1 MDTSRTLHV
10 QLLGSFRVTRGNDQ
24 VVDLDQPRLQF
35 LLAYL
40 LLHRDAAISRQQL
53 AFAFWPDTSD
63 EQARSNLRTLLHR
76 LLEALPEG
84 KDVLALDRH
93 TVCWRSDARIVLDV
107 AEFEDAAACADRAEK
122 VGDVAEARRWLE
134 RACTIYA
141 GELLPGCYDDWISP
155 IRERLSQTATY
166 ALERLVALLEAAQDF
181 AAAIPHAQRLLRHD
195 PLHEAGYRHLMRL
208 QAATGNRTGVVRAFN
223 ACEAV
228 LRKELGVAP
237 DRETQVTYR
246 AAMQQASSVAA
257 TMPIVPVQRSAGRGN
272 LPVRLDSL
280 IGRERE
286 AERVARLLTAHRL
299 VTLIGPGGVGKTRL
313 ALRVA
318 SDLQPT
324 LPEGA
329 WWVDLASLTDDAL
342 VMPAIA
348 SALKVHAGAGRS
360 TAQALAD
367 WLADRTLLLVLDN
380 CEHLASRVGALAQTL
395 LDAAPR
401 LRILATGQHALGL
414 AGEVAWRVF
423 GLTVPPENLIPPG
436 ERTEAVAAALERC
449 ACIRLFV
456 ERAQASLPSFALT
469 TGNANTVAEI
479 CRRLNGLPLAV
490 ELAAARIRT
499 LTAAQILARLD
510 DALTLLARQDAS
522 PGERT
527 LPRQQGL
534 AHQQGL
540 AATIAWS
547 HELLSQPKRILFR
560 RLAIFAGS
568 FDLDAVEGVCA
579 GHGIPAEQILGLLAD
594 LEGRSLVEAE
604 PSPGQRRFR
613 LHEAIRQFAAAR
625 LAEAGEAER
634 LRSRHLDYYAGLV
647 AAAQA
652 PLAGEGQTAWL
663 DRLAAEHDNLRA
675 ALATSL
681 SAATRGANKA
691 GLRIVGGLWRFWV
704 TRGFFREGRHWAK
717 TLLAAAPDGSQDATP
732 GRLSALRTAATL
744 ARYQTDYADARTLFE
759 QALAVS
765 RRLGDRAAQA
775 VITRELGNVA
785 HGAGDYPT
793 ALRCYEGS
801 LALCREIGDR
811 QGESAV
817 QGNLGLV
824 AWQHGDPAAGRR
836 HLEACLAIRRE
847 LGDEVGIAY
856 ALHLLADIAWSE
868 GHQDEACSLNAE
880 SLRMRRR
887 LGDRWGIAYSL
898 DSLGVIAAQ
907 QGDGVGARAHFA
919 ESLSLFHELG
929 SQHGLCDVLDHL
941 AGLLADEGSLD
952 PAVQLMAAAAAQRET
967 VGAALPPNVCA
978 EHERQLACL
987 RDGLGAERFRA
998 AWTLGRALTM
1008 ERAVRRALELTA
1020 L

>member
-1 MDTSRTLHV
+1 MQTPMDTSRTLNV

-40 LLHRDAAISRQQL
+40 LLHRDTAISRQQL

-63 EQARSNLRTLLHR
+63 TQARSNLRTLLHR

-122 VGDVAEARRWLE
+122 AGDVADARRWLE
-134 RACTIYA
+134 RACAIYT
-141 GELLPGCYDDWISP
+141 GELLPGCYDDWIPP
-155 IRERLSQTATY
+155 IRERLSQTATHG
-166 ALERLVALLEAAQDF
+166 LERLMAFLEAAQDF

-237 DRETQVTYR
+237 DRETQVAYR
-246 AAMQQASSVAA
+246 AALQQAISAAA
-257 TMPIVPVQRSAGRGN
+257 TAPTVPVQRSAGRGN
-272 LPVRLDSL
+272 LPVQLDSL

-286 AERVARLLTAHRL
+286 AEQVGRLLTAHRL

-318 SDLQPT
+318 SDLHPT

-342 VMPAIA
+342 IMPTIA
-348 SALKVHAGAGRS
+348 SALEVHAGAGRS

-367 WLADRTLLLVLDN
+367 WLVDRTLLLVLDN
-380 CEHLASRVGALAQTL
+380 CEHLASRVGAQARTL
-395 LDAAPR
+395 LEAAPR

-414 AGEVAWRVF
+414 AGEIAWRVPV
-423 GLTVPPENLIPPG
+423 LDVPPENLIPPG
-436 ERTEAVAAALERC
+436 ERTEAVAAALDRY

-469 TGNANTVAEI
+469 TANANAVAEI
-479 CRRLNGLPLAV
+479 CRRLNGVPLAI

-499 LTAAQILARLD
+499 LTAEQILARLD

-522 PGERT
+522 PDQPT
-527 LPRQQGL
+527 LPRQQ
-534 AHQQGL
+534 AL

-547 HELLSQPKRILFR
+547 HELLSQPRRILFR
-560 RLAIFAGS
+560 RLAVFAGS
-568 FDLDAVEGVCA
+568 FDLDAVEAVCA
-579 GHGIPAEQILGLLAD
+579 GHGIPAELILGLLAD

-604 PSPGQRRFR
+604 PIPGQRRFR
-613 LHEAIRQFAAAR
+613 MHEVIRQYAAAR

-634 LRSRHLDYYAGLV
+634 LRTRHLDYYAGLV

-652 PLAGEGQTAWL
+652 PRAGEGQAAWL

-675 ALATSL
+675 ALAISL
-681 SAATRGANKA
+681 SAATREANEA

-717 TLLAAAPDGSQDATP
+717 TLLAAAPGGASDATP
-732 GRLSALRTAATL
+732 GRLSALRTAAML

-765 RRLGDRAAQA
+765 RRLDDRVAQA
-775 VITRELGNVA
+775 TITRELGNLA

-793 ALRCYEGS
+793 ALRCYEES
-801 LALCREIGDR
+801 LALCRETGDR

-824 AWQHGDPAAGRR
+824 AWQHGDPVAGRR

-856 ALHLLADIAWSE
+856 ALHLLADIAWSK
-868 GHQDEACSLNAE
+868 GQQAEATSLNAE
-880 SLRMRRR
+880 SLSMRRR

-919 ESLSLFHELG
+919 EALSLFHELG

-941 AGLLADEGSLD
+941 AGLLADEGSFD
-952 PAVQLMAAAAAQRET
+952 SAAQLMAAAAAQRET
-967 VGAALPPNVCA
+967 VGAALPPNVRV